1 MSGAAVSQTT
11 HHVEQA
17 VHPPL
22 LVVRQR
28 WARTA
33 AATSAA
39 RQASHPPSH
48 VHEESQSPTGQETG
62 DTSRRRNGRK
72 YIPVDTRYAG
82 LVSLAGIS
90 TCSCR
95 AAMHNSV
102 ATCSTEGIVPCPAT
116 PNNTLRMRA
125 RSPARAWCENRSR
138 SRSDMRAPR
147 RGRTFS
153 PRRRASVRI
162 SSGKTAL
169 ATSFVF
175 CIRSATDSPDSR
187 RPSRVS

>member
-1 MSGAAVSQTT
+1 MGSNRRC
-11 HHVEQA
+11 HK
-17 VHPPL
+17 
-22 LVVRQR
+22 R
-28 WARTA
+28 
-33 AATSAA
+33 SA
-39 RQASHPPSH
+39 P
-48 VHEESQSPTGQETG
+48 SQSPSFSRARRVAVSHRPGNR